1 MTTHTIELISLAWKS
16 AQCPGAAIAFIK
28 DGQISVLK
36 LGVRDIDSG
45 EPITDQT
52 VFDVA
57 SLTKPMVAYAVLQL
71 VDQGALYLDVPL
83 TQYTTPVVPDDPA
96 SSRITARHILT
107 HTSGLQN
114 LRGKEPLRIYFEPG
128 TRYSYSSI
136 GFMYLQRA
144 LESLTNETLQEIMQ
158 RLVFE
163 PLSMSSSNLVWDER
177 FESDVAISHENGERL
192 GKHRPLQ
199 ANASYS
205 LQTTAADYA
214 RFVAAVLQGSR
225 LKSDTYREWLK
236 PTMNVP
242 KSSVLQLEDASTE
255 LDAEIAWGLGWGV
268 EPECGT
274 FFQWGKMDG
283 VRSFVLGS
291 PRYKAGAV
299 LLTNG
304 NTGLRLVRSV
314 ADSVLAGSHP
324 AAKWLNACVTE

>member
-1 MTTHTIELISLAWKS
+1 MLSIESISSAWKA
-16 AQCPGAAIAFIK
+16 AQCPGAAIALIK
-28 DGQISVLK
+28 EGQISVLN

-45 EPITDQT
+45 APVTDRT

-57 SLTKPMVAYAVLQL
+57 SLSKPMIAYAVLQL
-71 VDQGALYLDVPL
+71 ADHGTLDLDVPL
-83 TQYTTPVVPDDPA
+83 TQYTTLVVQDDPA
-96 SSRITARHILT
+96 SSRITSRHILT

-144 LESLTNETLQEIMQ
+144 LEALTNETLEETMQ
-158 RLVFE
+158 RLLFR
-163 PLSMSSSNLVWDER
+163 PLSMSSSSLIWHDR

-205 LQTTAADYA
+205 LQTTAADYG
-214 RFVAAVLQGSR
+214 RFVSAVLQGAR
-225 LKSDTYREWLK
+225 LKSDTYRKWLK
-236 PTMNVP
+236 PTMNAP
-242 KSSVLQLEDASTE
+242 KDSALQLEEVSTE
-255 LDAEIAWGLGWGV
+255 LDAEIAWGLGWGL
-268 EPECGT
+268 ETERGT

-291 PRYKAGAV
+291 PKDKTGVV
-299 LLTNG
+299 LFTND
-304 NTGLRLVRSV
+304 NTGLRLVSSV
-314 ADSVLAGSHP
+314 ADSVLTGQHP
-324 AAKWLNACVTE
+324 AARWLDACVTE

>member
-1 MTTHTIELISLAWKS
+1 MHLIDSISSAWKA
-16 AQCPGAAIAFIK
+16 AQCPGAAIALIK
-28 DGQISVLK
+28 DGEISVLN

-45 EPITDQT
+45 NPVTDQT

-71 VDQGALYLDVPL
+71 VDQGSLDLDVPL

-96 SSRITARHILT
+96 STRITARHILT

-128 TRYSYSSI
+128 SRYSYSSI

-144 LESLTNETLQEIMQ
+144 LEALTNETLEETM
-158 RLVFE
+158 RRMVFA
-163 PLSMSSSNLVWDER
+163 PLSMSSSSLVWDER
-177 FESDVAISHENGERL
+177 FESDVAISHENGERI

-205 LQTTAADYA
+205 LQTTAADYG
-214 RFVAAVLQGSR
+214 RFVSAVLQGSR

-236 PTMNVP
+236 PTMNAP
-242 KSSVLQLEDASTE
+242 KDSALQLEDASTE
-255 LDAEIAWGLGWGV
+255 LDAEIAWGLGWGL
-268 EPECGT
+268 EPERST

-283 VRSFVLGS
+283 VRSFVIGS
-291 PRYKAGAV
+291 PRYNAGAV

-304 NTGLRLVRSV
+304 NTGLRLVSSV
-314 ADSVLAGSHP
+314 ADSVFSEHHP
-324 AAKWLNACVTE
+324 AARWLANCVTE